1 MKKTIIIAEAG
12 VNHNG
17 KLEIAKKLID
27 VAASAGA
34 DYIKFQTFKTE
45 NLVTKTASKAVYQI
59 NNSKSSESQY
69 EMLKKLELDDEKH
82 KELIQ
87 YCNKKS
93 IKFLSTAF
101 DTDSLN
107 YLISKKISL
116 IKIPS
121 GEITNYPYLK
131 YAAQFNKKIILS
143 TGMSTIYDIKDA
155 LSILK
160 KNGTEMKNITLLHC
174 TTEYPA
180 PFEEVNLRAIT
191 SLKKR
196 FGLDVGYSDHTSG
209 IEISIAAVAI
219 GACIIEKHFTLNRN
233 MIGPDHKASITPKEL
248 QNMIAGI
255 RKVEKSLGD
264 GVKKVTKSEKKNIP
278 IARKSIV
285 AKVDIKKGEKFTEK
299 NLCTK
304 RPGNGISPMRFNE
317 VIGKIAYKNF
327 NQDELISLKK

>member
-143 TGMSTIYDIKDA
+143 TGMSTIYDIQDA